1 MEKYMRTDE
10 ELQFEARIIEMKI
23 KCAQILLDGNVS
35 IDEALDEINVNLSEE
50 DTAALRA
57 LAIAV
62 LLKECL
68 DEIKNTHIDN

>member
-10 ELQFEARIIEMKI
+10 ELLFEARIIEMKI

-35 IDEALDEINVNLSEE
+35 IDEALDKINVNLSEE

>member
-1 MEKYMRTDE
+1 MEKYMKTDE
-10 ELQFEARIIEMKI
+10 ELLFEARIIEMKI

>member
-50 DTAALRA
+50 DTVALRA
-57 LAIAV
+57 FAIAV

>member
-1 MEKYMRTDE
+1 MRTDE

>member
-10 ELQFEARIIEMKI
+10 ELLFEARIIEMKI

>member
-1 MEKYMRTDE
+1 MRTDE
-10 ELQFEARIIEMKI
+10 ELLFEARIIEMKI